1 MLELPTSVKMNAL
14 AAGFLTWSKG
24 SSQKTKKKGTMTVYN
39 SVQQPKKITSY
50 VDYHGG
56 ELYKNGF

>member
-1 MLELPTSVKMNAL
+1 MLELPTSVEMNAL
-14 AAGFLTWSKG
+14 AAGVLTWPKG
-24 SSQKTKKKGTMTVYN
+24 SSQKTKIGTMTVYD
-39 SVQQPKKITSY
+39 SVQQPPQKITSY